1 LESQQQQQ
9 QITLSKFEQNN
20 HKQQQHQ
27 FQNRAKNI
35 PKSMQAIEKNNTGAQ
50 AQQEQEQEEQD
61 HKQPCKPLKIN
72 QYDRKID

>member
-1 LESQQQQQ
+1 
-9 QITLSKFEQNN
+9 
-20 HKQQQHQ
+20 
-27 FQNRAKNI
+27 
-35 PKSMQAIEKNNTGAQ
+35 MQAIEKNNTGAQ